1 MPIIFLEAENV
12 IDRIHRSS
20 VISYRNIIKKM
31 DAYKAQYPG
40 KEMSDIE
47 AAHLVAA
54 ELGIKIEFEA
64 CRRTMPNDCDCL
76 ACRATRLIKR
86 FKVVQHSNNSRKDS
100 Q

>member
-1 MPIIFLEAENV
+1 MRASQRRIKIPIIFLEAENV

-40 KEMSDIE
+40 KKMSDIE

-54 ELGIKIEFEA
+54 ELGIEIDFED
-64 CRRTMPNDCDCL
+64 RR
-76 ACRATRLIKR
+76 
-86 FKVVQHSNNSRKDS
+86 KVVQAISHGTPRGTRSRQPD
-100 Q
+100 QDLC